1 MDNTKSLNQENQKN
15 IYDLIQSIQA
25 KINTQD
31 NTEQSELKE
40 NNNTNTNP
48 DTNLNIDNPQSML
61 NNIDLS
67 SILSSLNLNGNN
79 QSKEENNSFNFGDID
94 PNTIFKIQ
102 RLISNFTKN
111 DPKKDLLRSLKPFLR
126 KSRQDKFGEYM
137 TILSLIDAI
146 DIFGSK
152 GSD

>member
-1 MDNTKSLNQENQKN
+1 M
-15 IYDLIQSIQA
+15 
-25 KINTQD
+25 
-31 NTEQSELKE
+31 KE
-40 NNNTNTNP
+40 NNNTNNNP
-48 DTNLNIDNPQSML
+48 DTNLNIDNPQSIL

-67 SILSSLNLNGNN
+67 SILSSLNINGNN